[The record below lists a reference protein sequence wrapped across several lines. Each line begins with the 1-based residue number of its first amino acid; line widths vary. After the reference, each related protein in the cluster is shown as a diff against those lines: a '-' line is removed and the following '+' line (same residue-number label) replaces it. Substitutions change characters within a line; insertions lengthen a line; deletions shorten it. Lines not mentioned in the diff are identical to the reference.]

1 VKILSARFLSA
12 AEEKKDYPVSQLTEI
27 AFAGRSNVGKSS
39 VINTL
44 LGRRNLVK
52 TSKTP
57 GHTRKLNFFLIN
69 DQFIFVDLPGYG
81 FARVPMEVKKKWK
94 PMVETYLKERRQLA
108 GVVLIIDARRP
119 PTESDMNL
127 IRFLQMFR
135 IPLVVTATK
144 ADKLTRNR
152 LAARAKLLRQEA
164 GPEVNVIVFSSF
176 DGRGKNELW
185 KEVKKLI
192 EGKA

>member
-1 VKILSARFLSA
+1 MKISSARFLRA
-12 AEEKKDYPVSQLTEI
+12 AEGKQDYPPSQLTEI

-39 VINTL
+39 AINTL

-57 GHTRKLNFFLIN
+57 GRTRMLNFFSVN

-81 FARVPMEVKKKWK
+81 FARVPLEVKRKWK
-94 PMVETYLKERRQLA
+94 PMVETYLKERNQLA
-108 GVVLIIDARRP
+108 GVVLITDARRP
-119 PTESDMNL
+119 PTESDMDL
-127 IRFLQMFR
+127 IRFLQSFR
-135 IPLVVTATK
+135 IPLVVAATK
-144 ADKLTRNR
+144 ADKLTRSR
-152 LAARAKLLRQEA
+152 LAARKKLIQQEA
-164 GPEVNVIVFSSF
+164 GPDAKVILFSSV

-192 EGKA
+192 EGKG